1 MIKFLNDVYN
11 FMTEHEM
18 VNPSDRIVVGLSGGA
33 DSVCL
38 LVTLCALAERFG
50 TDIGNLFAVHVNHML
65 RGEEAERD
73 EQFSRELCESLGVH
87 YSCFRKD
94 IEAYAEELHC
104 TVEEAGRQY
113 RYRCFQ
119 EEADRYGCG
128 RIAVAHNKNDLAETV
143 LFNIIRGSG
152 LRGLGGIQPVR
163 DNIIRP
169 LLDTS
174 REDIE
179 IYLEECGQ
187 MFCDDATNHTM
198 DYDRN
203 RIRHVILPAMEEIN
217 SGAIAHICQVAR
229 EAKESYSFIHNR
241 ALERYSGYVEQESG
255 KTVELDIGSLYK
267 CNPVLQEHMIHEAI
281 TDVAGRSRDVN
292 RRHVMSVLGL
302 IYQDT
307 GKSVSL
313 PYGIRARRNYTQLI
327 ISNAREQATDYY
339 IDILGNG
346 VYDIPE
352 WGSIEIEHMNYHSG
366 MEISKKIYTKMV
378 DYDKIKGSVCIRTP
392 QDGDYI
398 TIDGNGNTKKL
409 TRVFIDSKIDREKRA
424 GWPVLASGHEIIWV
438 FGLRYNMSYG
448 IDKDTKHILYM
459 KCVRKGE
466 ENGRKDRNINQ

>member
-1 MIKFLNDVYN
+1 MSKFLNDVYN
-11 FMTEHEM
+11 YITEHEM
-18 VNPSDRIVVGLSGGA
+18 VNPLDRIVVGLSGGA

-38 LVTLCALAERFG
+38 LVTLCALAERLETG
-50 TDIGNLFAVHVNHML
+50 VGNLFAVHVNHML
-65 RGEEAERD
+65 RGEAAERD
-73 EQFSRELCESLGVH
+73 EQFSRELCERLGVH
-87 YSCFRKD
+87 YSCYRKD
-94 IEAYAEELHC
+94 IETYAGELHC

-113 RYRCFQ
+113 RYQCFQ
-119 EEADRYGCG
+119 EEAARYGCDK
-128 RIAVAHNKNDLAETV
+128 IAVAHNRNDLAETV

-152 LRGLGGIQPVR
+152 LRGLGGIQSVR
-163 DNIIRP
+163 DNVIRP
-169 LLDTS
+169 LLDTQ

-179 IYLEECGQ
+179 MYLKECGQ
-187 MFCDDATNHTM
+187 TFCEDATNYTI

-203 RIRHVILPAMEEIN
+203 RIRHIILPAMEEIN
-217 SGAIAHICQVAR
+217 SGAIAHICQMAR

-241 ALERYSGYVEQESG
+241 ALERYSGSVEQEAG
-255 KTVELDIGSLYK
+255 KTVELDIGTLYK

-327 ISNAREQATDYY
+327 ISNIREQAADYY
-339 IDILGNG
+339 IDILENG

-366 MEISKKIYTKMV
+366 MVISKKIYTKMV
-378 DYDKIKGSVCIRTP
+378 DYDKIRGSVCIRTP

-409 TRVFIDSKIDREKRA
+409 SRVFIDSKIDREKRSS
-424 GWPVLASGHEIIWV
+424 WPVLASGHEIIWV

-459 KCVRKGE
+459 KCIRKGE
-466 ENGRKDRNINQ
+466 ENGGKDRSTN